1 MFFFALHCG
10 HEVLESFPLTAKV
23 SEVIRIFTLPDGP
36 LGNSETNYENVT
48 ITAVSTADGN
58 PTDVGSVKFAS
69 TGKLG
74 SLQGGLLN
82 MADSRRRA
90 SQEDFG
96 AVQAQQIEEV
106 LQKKRQGVGLCW
118 NLLFSNVQN

>member
-1 MFFFALHCG
+1 M
-10 HEVLESFPLTAKV
+10 LESFPLTAKV